1 MFIDKIRKEVDN
13 GNMVGAIFIDF
24 SKAFDTISHTKLLT
38 KLTAYGV
45 RNVELAW
52 ITDYLFNRKQIVNY
66 NNTTSDEYFITS
78 GVTQG

>member
-24 SKAFDTISHTKLLT
+24 SKAFDTISHSKLLT

-45 RNVELAW
+45 INVELAW
-52 ITDYLFNRKQIVNY
+52 ITDYLFN
-66 NNTTSDEYFITS
+66 
-78 GVTQG
+78 